1 MRIAKPMLL
10 VTTPVGVVW
19 GVYEAARFHL
29 WLAALMTLLVGV
41 VGSFFWMTVARI
53 RRERVEVRTSG
64 AAPRATEPPV
74 SASAAAPP
82 ARRN

>member
-41 VGSFFWMTVARI
+41 VGAFFWMTVARI
-53 RRERVEVRTSG
+53 RRERVEVTISDG
-64 AAPRATEPPV
+64 ASRSSAPPA

-82 ARRN
+82 VHRS

>member
-53 RRERVEVRTSG
+53 RRERVEVRTPD
-64 AAPRATEPPV
+64 AAPRSTDRHA
-74 SASAAAPP
+74 SASAAVPP